1 MFAQIMFI
9 NINIIEIMIKGDS
22 LERSKTG

>member
-9 NINIIEIMIKGDS
+9 NINIIEIMINYD
-22 LERSKTG
+22 